1 MKDGEIKPVSNSRD
15 TQEIPFE
22 QAKIMMEKVET
33 YQNSNTI
40 LEHFEFYDLRQ
51 ENYVKNLQAKQ
62 NYENPNSQN
71 QNKNVQK

>member
-1 MKDGEIKPVSNSRD
+1 
-15 TQEIPFE
+15 
-22 QAKIMMEKVET
+22 MEKVET